1 MSEFVGILGGMNQT
15 LRSFGAVF
23 SNPRMRRLQLAG
35 AGSTLGTWA
44 YGVGIAVYAYH
55 AGGARAVG
63 ILFAARWGAGA
74 VAAPWLSVLADRG
87 SRRQV
92 MLAADLARVAIM
104 SGIAVLA
111 FTHASYALVFVLAV
125 VSTSISSVF
134 IPAQGALLPTLVD
147 TPEELTA
154 ANAVMNSVSSIGM
167 FAGPAIGGVLLAV
180 SGPGAVFILTAATFA
195 WSALCLLGIPR
206 DAPPAATEESH
217 GGQLIAGFR
226 AIAASPALRVVVG
239 LSSAQAFVAGIL
251 EVLLVVLALRILH
264 GGNGAVGWL
273 NTGMGV
279 GCLVGV
285 VAVAA
290 LAGRKRLAGD
300 LGVGIL
306 LWGVPIALAA
316 LWSNLA
322 VAVLLFA
329 VIGVGNTLVD
339 VSGMTLLQRS
349 ADEAVLARVFGVLES
364 LILGTLAAGAL
375 AAPLLV
381 SLLGPRG
388 ALVATGAF
396 LPALLAVTL
405 PALRRVDAAARVP
418 TEPLALLRSL
428 PLFAPLPPTVLERLA
443 SAVVEVHVPPMGEAV
458 TQGAAGDRFYVI
470 RSGRATVEIDG
481 AETGSLGPGDFF
493 GEIALLHDVPRTAT
507 VRALDALELYAL
519 ERVEFLAA
527 VTGYAPS
534 RAAAEA
540 VVSARLPAGATL

>member
-1 MSEFVGILGGMNQT
+1 VGVLGGMGQT
-15 LRSFGAVF
+15 LQSFGAVF
-23 SNPRMRRLQLAG
+23 SNPRLRRLQLAG
-35 AGSTLGTWA
+35 VGSTLGTWA
-44 YGVGIAVYAYH
+44 YGVGIAVYAYQ

-63 ILFAARWGAGA
+63 LLFAARWGAGA
-74 VAAPWLSVLADRG
+74 IAAPWLSVLADRG

-92 MLAADLARVAIM
+92 MLAADISRVAIM
-104 SGIAVLA
+104 GSVAALA
-111 FTHASYALVFVLAV
+111 FLHTSYAPVFVLAV
-125 VSTSISSVF
+125 LSTSISSVF
-134 IPAQGALLPTLVD
+134 VPAQGALMPTLVD

-154 ANAVMNSVSSIGM
+154 ANAVMNSVSSVGM
-167 FAGPAIGGVLLAV
+167 FAGPAVGGVLLAV
-180 SGPGAVFILTAATFA
+180 SGPGAVFVLTAATFA
-195 WSALCLLGIPR
+195 WSALCLVGIPR
-206 DAPPAATEESH
+206 DTPPAAAEEESH
-217 GGQLIAGFR
+217 GGQLVAGFR
-226 AIAASPALRVVVG
+226 AIAHSPALRVVVG
-239 LSSAQAFVAGIL
+239 LTSAQAFVAGIL

-279 GCLVGV
+279 GCLFGV

-300 LGVGIL
+300 LGIGIV
-306 LWGVPIALAA
+306 LWSVPLALAA
-316 LWSNLA
+316 LWTNTA

-329 VIGVGNTLVD
+329 VIGIGNTLVD
-339 VSGMTLLQRS
+339 VSGMTLMQRS

-364 LILGTLAAGAL
+364 LILGTLAVGAL
-375 AAPLLV
+375 VAPLLV
-381 SLLGPRG
+381 SVFGPRG
-388 ALVATGAF
+388 ALVAAGAF
-396 LPALLAVTL
+396 LPALLVVTL
-405 PALRRVDAAARVP
+405 PALRRVDDAAHVP

-443 SAVVEVHVPPMGEAV
+443 SAVVEVRVPPMGEAV

-470 RSGRATVEIDG
+470 RSGRATVEVDG

-534 RAAAEA
+534 RAVADSIVAT
-540 VVSARLPAGATL
+540 RLPAGATL

>member
-1 MSEFVGILGGMNQT
+1 MSQT

-23 SNPRMRRLQLAG
+23 ANPRMRRLQLAG
-35 AGSTLGTWA
+35 VGSTLGTWA

-104 SGIAVLA
+104 SGIAALA
-111 FTHASYALVFVLAV
+111 FTHATYALVFVLAV
-125 VSTSISSVF
+125 LSTSISSVF
-134 IPAQGALLPTLVD
+134 VPAQGALMPTLVD
-147 TPEELTA
+147 TPDELTA

-167 FAGPAIGGVLLAV
+167 FAGPALGGVLLAV
-180 SGPGAVFILTAATFA
+180 SGPGAVFILTAATFL
-195 WSALCLLGIPR
+195 WSALCLVGIPR
-206 DAPPAATEESH
+206 DAPPPATEESH
-217 GGQLIAGFR
+217 SGQLVAGFR
-226 AIAASPALRVVVG
+226 AIGASPALRVVVG

-279 GCLVGV
+279 GCLIGV

-300 LGVGIL
+300 LGIGIL
-306 LWGVPIALAA
+306 LWGVPIAVAA
-316 LWSNLA
+316 IWSNLA

-375 AAPLLV
+375 VAPLLV
-381 SLLGPRG
+381 ALLGPRG
-388 ALVATGAF
+388 ALIATGAF

-405 PALRRVDAAARVP
+405 PALRRVDAGAHVP

-458 TQGAAGDRFYVI
+458 AQGAVGDRFYVI

-507 VRALDALELYAL
+507 VRALDAL
-519 ERVEFLAA
+519 
-527 VTGYAPS
+527 
-534 RAAAEA
+534 
-540 VVSARLPAGATL
+540 

>member
-1 MSEFVGILGGMNQT
+1 MAIFRGVTQT
-15 LRSFGAVF
+15 LGSFGAVF
-23 SNPRMRRLQLAG
+23 SNPGLRRLQLAG
-35 AGSTLGTWA
+35 VGSTLGMWA

-74 VAAPWLSVLADRG
+74 IAAPWLSVLADRG

-92 MLAADLARVAIM
+92 MLAADLSRAALM
-104 SGIAVLA
+104 ASIAVLA
-111 FTHASYALVFVLAV
+111 FVHTGYAPVFVLAV
-125 VSTSISSVF
+125 LSTSISSVF
-134 IPAQGALLPTLVD
+134 VPAQGALMPTLVE
-147 TPEELTA
+147 TPDELTA

-167 FAGPAIGGVLLAV
+167 FAGPAIGGLLLAL
-180 SGPGAVFILTAATFA
+180 SGPGAVFVLTAATFV

-206 DAPPAATEESH
+206 DTPPAAEGDAH
-217 GGQLIAGFR
+217 RGRFVAGFR
-226 AIAASPALRVVVG
+226 AIGASPALRVVIG
-239 LSSAQAFVAGIL
+239 LTSAQAFVAGIL

-279 GCLVGV
+279 GCLLGV

-300 LGVGIL
+300 LGVGIV

-316 LWSNLA
+316 IWSNLA
-322 VAVLLFA
+322 VAIVLFA

-375 AAPLLV
+375 VAPLLV
-381 SLLGPRG
+381 SLFGPRG
-388 ALVATGAF
+388 ALIATGAV
-396 LPALLAVTL
+396 LPVILALTL
-405 PALRRVDAAARVP
+405 PALRRVDDAARVP
-418 TEPLALLRSL
+418 TEPLALLGSL
-428 PLFAPLPPTVLERLA
+428 PLFAPLPSTVLERLA
-443 SAVVEVHVPPMGEAV
+443 SAVVEVHVPPLGEAV
-458 TQGAAGDRFYVI
+458 TQGAVGDRFYVI
-470 RSGRATVEIDG
+470 RSGRATVEVDG
-481 AETGSLGPGDFF
+481 AETGALGPGDFF

-507 VRALDALELYAL
+507 VRALDELELYAL
-519 ERVEFLAA
+519 DQVEFLAA

-534 RAAAEA
+534 RAAADSIVA
-540 VVSARLPAGATL
+540 ARLPAGAAL

>member
-1 MSEFVGILGGMNQT
+1 MGILGGIQET
-15 LRSFGAVF
+15 LRSFAAVF
-23 SNPRMRRLQLAG
+23 SNRSLRRLQLAG
-35 AGSTLGTWA
+35 VGSTLGMWA

-74 VAAPWLSVLADRG
+74 IAAPWLSVLADRG

-92 MLAADLARVAIM
+92 MLAADLSRAAIV
-104 SGIAVLA
+104 GAIAALA
-111 FTHASYALVFVLAV
+111 FLHASYAPVFVLAV
-125 VSTSISSVF
+125 IASMTSSIF
-134 IPAQGALLPTLVD
+134 APAQGALLPTLVD
-147 TPEELTA
+147 TPDELTA

-167 FAGPAIGGVLLAV
+167 FAGPAIGGLLLAL
-180 SGPGAVFILTAATFA
+180 SGPGAVFVLTAATFA
-195 WSALCLLGIPR
+195 WSALCVVGIPR
-206 DAPPAATEESH
+206 DTPPAAGEASH
-217 GGQLIAGFR
+217 RGQFVAGFR
-226 AIAASPALRVVVG
+226 AIGESPALRVVIG
-239 LSSAQAFVAGIL
+239 LTSAQTFVAGIF

-273 NTGMGV
+273 NTGVGV
-279 GCLVGV
+279 GCLLGV

-300 LGVGIL
+300 LGVGIV

-316 LWSNLA
+316 IWSNLA
-322 VAVLLFA
+322 VAIVLFG

-375 AAPLLV
+375 IAPVLV

-396 LPALLAVTL
+396 LPVLLVVTL
-405 PALRRVDAAARVP
+405 PALRRVDDAARVP
-418 TEPLALLRSL
+418 TEPLELLRSL
-428 PLFAPLPPTVLERLA
+428 PLFAPLPSTVLERLA

-458 TQGAAGDRFYVI
+458 TQGAVGDRFYVI
-470 RSGRATVEIDG
+470 RSGRATVEVDG
-481 AETGSLGPGDFF
+481 AETGALAPGDFF

-507 VRALDALELYAL
+507 VRALDELELFAL

-534 RAAAEA
+534 RAAADSIVA
-540 VVSARLPAGATL
+540 ARLPAGAAL

>member
-1 MSEFVGILGGMNQT
+1 MRIFGGASQT

-23 SNPRMRRLQLAG
+23 ANPRMRRLQLAG
-35 AGSTLGTWA
+35 VGSTLGTWA
-44 YGVGIAVYAYH
+44 YGVGIAVYAYQS
-55 AGGARAVG
+55 GGARAVG

-74 VAAPWLSVLADRG
+74 IAAPWLSVLADRG

-92 MLAADLARVAIM
+92 MLAADLARVGIM
-104 SGIAVLA
+104 SGIAAVA
-111 FTHASYALVFVLAV
+111 FSHGSYAVVFVLAV
-125 VSTSISSVF
+125 LSTAISSVF
-134 IPAQGALLPTLVD
+134 VPAQGALMPTLVE
-147 TPEELTA
+147 TPDELTA

-167 FAGPAIGGVLLAV
+167 FAGPALGGVLLAL
-180 SGPGAVFILTAATFA
+180 SGPGAVFVLTAGTFA

-206 DAPPAATEESH
+206 DAPPESVPDESH
-217 GGQLIAGFR
+217 RGQLAAGFR
-226 AIAASPALRVVVG
+226 AIGSSPALRVVVG
-239 LSSAQAFVAGIL
+239 LSGAQAFVAGVL

-290 LAGRKRLAGD
+290 LAGRRRLAGD
-300 LGVGIL
+300 LGIGIL

-316 LWSNLA
+316 IWSNLA
-322 VAVLLFA
+322 IAVLLFA

-375 AAPLLV
+375 VAPLLV

-396 LPALLAVTL
+396 LPALFALTL
-405 PALRRVDAAARVP
+405 PALRRVDAEAHVP

-443 SAVVEVHVPPMGEAV
+443 SAVIDVHVPPMGEAV

-470 RSGRATVEIDG
+470 RSGRATVEVDG

-534 RAAAEA
+534 RAAADSIVA
-540 VVSARLPAGATL
+540 ARLPAGAAL

>member
-1 MSEFVGILGGMNQT
+1 MGQT
-15 LRSFGAVF
+15 LHSFGAVF

-35 AGSTLGTWA
+35 VGSTLGTWA

-92 MLAADLARVAIM
+92 MLAADLSRVGIM
-104 SGIAVLA
+104 SGIAALA

-125 VSTSISSVF
+125 LSTSISSVF
-134 IPAQGALLPTLVD
+134 VPAQGALMPTLVD
-147 TPEELTA
+147 TPDELTA

-167 FAGPAIGGVLLAV
+167 FAGPALGGVLLAL
-180 SGPGAVFILTAATFA
+180 SGPGAVFVLTAATFA
-195 WSALCLLGIPR
+195 WSAACLLGIPR
-206 DAPPAATEESH
+206 DAPPDAPAESH
-217 GGQLIAGFR
+217 SGQLVAGFR
-226 AIAASPALRVVVG
+226 AIGASPALRVVVG
-239 LSSAQAFVAGIL
+239 LTGAQAFVAGIL

-300 LGVGIL
+300 LGIGIV
-306 LWGVPIALAA
+306 LWGVPIAVAA
-316 LWSNLA
+316 IWSNLA
-322 VAVLLFA
+322 VAVVLFA

-364 LILGTLAAGAL
+364 LILATLAIGAL
-375 AAPLLV
+375 VAPLLV
-381 SLLGPRG
+381 ALLGPRG

-396 LPALLAVTL
+396 LPAVLAVTL
-405 PALRRVDAAARVP
+405 PALRRVDDAARVP

-443 SAVVEVHVPPMGEAV
+443 SAVVEVRVPAASDAV
-458 TQGAAGDRFYVI
+458 TQGAAADRFYVI
-470 RSGRATVEIDG
+470 RSGRAAVEVDG
-481 AETGSLGPGDFF
+481 VETGSLGPGDFF

-507 VRALDALELYAL
+507 VRALDTLELYAL
-519 ERVEFLAA
+519 ERTEFLAA

-534 RAAAEA
+534 RAAADA
-540 VVSARLPAGATL
+540 VVATRLPAGAAL

>member
-1 MSEFVGILGGMNQT
+1 MGQT
-15 LRSFGAVF
+15 LQSFGAVF

-35 AGSTLGTWA
+35 VGSTLGTWA

-63 ILFAARWGAGA
+63 ILFATRWGAGA
-74 VAAPWLSVLADRG
+74 IAAPWLSVLADRG
-87 SRRQV
+87 SRRRV

-104 SGIAVLA
+104 GGIAALA
-111 FTHASYALVFVLAV
+111 FSHASYALVFVLAV
-125 VSTSISSVF
+125 LSTSISSVF
-134 IPAQGALLPTLVD
+134 VPAQGALMPTLVD
-147 TPEELTA
+147 TPDELTA

-167 FAGPAIGGVLLAV
+167 FAGPALGGVLLAL
-180 SGPGAVFILTAATFA
+180 SGPGAVFVLTAATFA
-195 WSALCLLGIPR
+195 WSAACLLGIPS
-206 DAPPAATEESH
+206 DAPPDAPVESH
-217 GGQLIAGFR
+217 SGQLVAGFR
-226 AIAASPALRVVVG
+226 AIGASRALRVVVG
-239 LSSAQAFVAGIL
+239 LTGAQAFVAGIL

-300 LGVGIL
+300 LGIGIV
-306 LWGVPIALAA
+306 LWGVPIAVAA
-316 LWSNLA
+316 IWSNLA
-322 VAVLLFA
+322 VAVVLFA

-364 LILGTLAAGAL
+364 LILGTLAVGAL
-375 AAPLLV
+375 VAPVLV

-396 LPALLAVTL
+396 LPAVLALTL
-405 PALRRVDAAARVP
+405 PALRRVDAEARVP
-418 TEPLALLRSL
+418 TDALALLRTL

-443 SAVVEVHVPPMGEAV
+443 SAVVEVRVPAASDAV

-470 RSGRATVEIDG
+470 RSGRAAVEVDG
-481 AETGSLGPGDFF
+481 VETGSLGPGDFF

-519 ERVEFLAA
+519 ERTEFLAA

-534 RAAAEA
+534 RAAADA
-540 VVSARLPAGATL
+540 VVATRLPAGAAL

>member
-1 MSEFVGILGGMNQT
+1 MGQT
-15 LRSFGAVF
+15 LHSFGAVF

-35 AGSTLGTWA
+35 VGSTLGTWA

-63 ILFAARWGAGA
+63 ILFATRWGAGA
-74 VAAPWLSVLADRG
+74 IAAPWLSVLADRG
-87 SRRQV
+87 SRRRV

-104 SGIAVLA
+104 GGIAALA
-111 FTHASYALVFVLAV
+111 FSHASYALVFVLAV
-125 VSTSISSVF
+125 LSTSISSVF
-134 IPAQGALLPTLVD
+134 VPAQGALMPTLVD
-147 TPEELTA
+147 TPDELTA

-167 FAGPAIGGVLLAV
+167 FAGPALGGVLLAL
-180 SGPGAVFILTAATFA
+180 SGPGAVFVLTAATFA
-195 WSALCLLGIPR
+195 WSAACLLGIPS
-206 DAPPAATEESH
+206 DAPPDAPVESH
-217 GGQLIAGFR
+217 SGQLVAGFR
-226 AIAASPALRVVVG
+226 AIGASRALRVVVG
-239 LSSAQAFVAGIL
+239 LTGAQAFVAGIL

-300 LGVGIL
+300 LGIGIV
-306 LWGVPIALAA
+306 LWGVPIAVAA
-316 LWSNLA
+316 IWSNLA
-322 VAVLLFA
+322 VAVVLFA

-364 LILGTLAAGAL
+364 LILGTLAVGAL
-375 AAPLLV
+375 VAPVLV

-396 LPALLAVTL
+396 LPAVLALTL
-405 PALRRVDAAARVP
+405 PALRRVDAEARVP
-418 TEPLALLRSL
+418 TDALALLRTL

-443 SAVVEVHVPPMGEAV
+443 SAVVEVRVPAASDAV

-470 RSGRATVEIDG
+470 RSGRAAVEVDG
-481 AETGSLGPGDFF
+481 VETGSLGPGDVF

-519 ERVEFLAA
+519 ERTEFLAA

-534 RAAAEA
+534 RAAADA
-540 VVSARLPAGATL
+540 VVATRLPAGAAL

>member
-1 MSEFVGILGGMNQT
+1 MGIFGGATQT

-23 SNPRMRRLQLAG
+23 SNPRLRRLQLAG
-35 AGSTLGTWA
+35 VGSTLGMWA

-74 VAAPWLSVLADRG
+74 IAAPWLSVLADRG

-92 MLAADLARVAIM
+92 MLAADLSRAALI
-104 SGIAVLA
+104 GTIAVLA
-111 FTHASYALVFVLAV
+111 FAHTGYAPVFVLAV
-125 VSTSISSVF
+125 LSTSISSVF
-134 IPAQGALLPTLVD
+134 VPAQGALMPTLVE
-147 TPEELTA
+147 TPDELTA

-167 FAGPAIGGVLLAV
+167 FAGPAIGGLLLAL
-180 SGPGAVFILTAATFA
+180 SGPGAVFVLTAGTFV

-206 DAPPAATEESH
+206 DTPPAAEGDSH
-217 GGQLIAGFR
+217 RGQFVAGFR
-226 AIAASPALRVVVG
+226 AIGASPALRVVIG
-239 LSSAQAFVAGIL
+239 LTSAQAFVAGIL

-279 GCLVGV
+279 GCLLGV

-316 LWSNLA
+316 IWSNLA
-322 VAVLLFA
+322 VAIVLFA

-375 AAPLLV
+375 VAPLLV
-381 SLLGPRG
+381 SLFGPRG
-388 ALVATGAF
+388 ALVATGAV
-396 LPALLAVTL
+396 LPVILALTL
-405 PALRRVDAAARVP
+405 PALRRVDDAARVP
-418 TEPLALLRSL
+418 TEPLALLGSL
-428 PLFAPLPPTVLERLA
+428 PLFAPLPSTVLERLA
-443 SAVVEVHVPPMGEAV
+443 SAVVEVHVPPLGEAV
-458 TQGAAGDRFYVI
+458 TQGAVGDRFYVI
-470 RSGRATVEIDG
+470 RSGRATVEVDG
-481 AETGSLGPGDFF
+481 AQTGTLGPGDFF

-507 VRALDALELYAL
+507 VRALDELELYAL

-534 RAAAEA
+534 RAAADSIVA
-540 VVSARLPAGATL
+540 ARLPAGAAL

>member
-1 MSEFVGILGGMNQT
+1 MTQT

-23 SNPRMRRLQLAG
+23 SNPGLRRLQLAG
-35 AGSTLGTWA
+35 VGSTLGTWA

-74 VAAPWLSVLADRG
+74 IAAPWLSVLADRG

-92 MLAADLARVAIM
+92 MLAADLARAAIM
-104 SGIAVLA
+104 GSIAALA
-111 FTHASYALVFVLAV
+111 FLHAGYAPVFVLAV
-125 VSTSISSVF
+125 LATMTTSIF
-134 IPAQGALLPTLVD
+134 APAQGALMPTLVD
-147 TPEELTA
+147 TPDELTA

-167 FAGPAIGGVLLAV
+167 FAGPAIGGVLLAL
-180 SGPGAVFILTAATFA
+180 SGPGAVFVLTAATFA

-206 DAPPAATEESH
+206 DTPPAAGEESH
-217 GGQLIAGFR
+217 RGQFVAGFR
-226 AIAASPALRVVVG
+226 AIGESPALRVVIG
-239 LSSAQAFVAGIL
+239 LTSAQAFVAGIL

-300 LGVGIL
+300 LGVGIV

-316 LWSNLA
+316 IWSNLA
-322 VAVLLFA
+322 VAIVLFA

-375 AAPLLV
+375 LAPLLV
-381 SLLGPRG
+381 SLFGPRG
-388 ALVATGAF
+388 ALVATGAV
-396 LPALLAVTL
+396 LPVLLVVTL
-405 PALRRVDAAARVP
+405 PALRRVDDAARVP

-428 PLFAPLPPTVLERLA
+428 PLFAPLPSTVLERLA
-443 SAVVEVHVPPMGEAV
+443 SAVFEVRVPPLGEAV
-458 TQGAAGDRFYVI
+458 TQSAVGDRFYVI
-470 RSGRATVEIDG
+470 RSGRAAVEVDG
-481 AETGSLGPGDFF
+481 TETGALGPGDFF

-507 VRALDALELYAL
+507 VRALDELELYAL

-534 RAAAEA
+534 RAAADSIVA
-540 VVSARLPAGATL
+540 ARLPAGAAL

>member
-1 MSEFVGILGGMNQT
+1 MGIFGGLTQT

-23 SNPRMRRLQLAG
+23 SNPRLRRLQLAG
-35 AGSTLGTWA
+35 VGSTLGTWA

-63 ILFAARWGAGA
+63 LLFAARWGAGA
-74 VAAPWLSVLADRG
+74 IAAPWLSVLADRG

-92 MLAADLARVAIM
+92 MLAADLSRAAIM
-104 SGIAVLA
+104 GSIAALA
-111 FTHASYALVFVLAV
+111 FLHTGYAPVFVLAV
-125 VSTSISSVF
+125 LSTSISSVF
-134 IPAQGALLPTLVD
+134 IPAQGALMPTLVD
-147 TPEELTA
+147 TPDELTA

-167 FAGPAIGGVLLAV
+167 FAGPAIGGLLLAL
-180 SGPGAVFILTAATFA
+180 SGAGAVFVLTAATFA
-195 WSALCLLGIPR
+195 WSALCLVGIPR
-206 DAPPAATEESH
+206 DTPPAAHEESH
-217 GGQLIAGFR
+217 RGQFVAGFR
-226 AIAASPALRVVVG
+226 AIGESPALRVVIG
-239 LSSAQAFVAGIL
+239 LTSAQAFVAGIL

-279 GCLVGV
+279 GCLLGV

-300 LGVGIL
+300 LGVGIV

-316 LWSNLA
+316 IWSNLA
-322 VAVLLFA
+322 VAIVLFA

-375 AAPLLV
+375 VAPLLV
-381 SLLGPRG
+381 SLFGPRG
-388 ALVATGAF
+388 ALVATGAV
-396 LPALLAVTL
+396 LPLLLVVTL
-405 PALRRVDAAARVP
+405 PALRRVDDAARVP

-428 PLFAPLPPTVLERLA
+428 PLFAPLPSTVLERLA
-443 SAVVEVHVPPMGEAV
+443 SAVVEVRVPPMGEAV
-458 TQGAAGDRFYVI
+458 TQGAVGDRFYII
-470 RSGRATVEIDG
+470 RSGRATVEVDG
-481 AETGSLGPGDFF
+481 TETGALGPGDFF

-507 VRALDALELYAL
+507 VRALGELELFAL
-519 ERVEFLAA
+519 ERPEFLAA

-534 RAAAEA
+534 RAAADSIVA
-540 VVSARLPAGATL
+540 ARLPAGAAL

>member
-1 MSEFVGILGGMNQT
+1 
-15 LRSFGAVF
+15 
-23 SNPRMRRLQLAG
+23 MRRLQLAG
-35 AGSTLGTWA
+35 VGSTLGTWA

-74 VAAPWLSVLADRG
+74 IAAPWLSVLADRG

-92 MLAADLARVAIM
+92 MLAADLSRVGIM
-104 SGIAVLA
+104 GGIAALT
-111 FTHASYALVFVLAV
+111 FLHTSYAPVFVLAV
-125 VSTSISSVF
+125 LSTSISSVF
-134 IPAQGALLPTLVD
+134 VPAQGALLPSLVE

-154 ANAVMNSVSSIGM
+154 ANAVMNTVSSVGM
-167 FAGPAIGGVLLAV
+167 FAGPALGGLLLAL
-180 SGPGAVFILTAATFA
+180 SGPGAVFVLTAATFV

-206 DAPPAATEESH
+206 DAAPPRVEESH
-217 GGQLIAGFR
+217 RGELVAGFR
-226 AIAASPALRVVVG
+226 AIGESRALRLVVG
-239 LSSAQAFVAGIL
+239 LTGAQAFVGGIL

-264 GGNGAVGWL
+264 GGNSAVGWL

-279 GCLVGV
+279 GCLLGV

-316 LWSNLA
+316 IWSNLA
-322 VAVLLFA
+322 VAVILFA

-375 AAPLLV
+375 VAPLLV
-381 SLLGPRG
+381 SLFGPRG
-388 ALVATGAF
+388 ALVVTGAF

-405 PALRRVDAAARVP
+405 PAIRRVDDAARVP
-418 TEPLALLRSL
+418 TEPLELLRSL

-443 SAVVEVHVPPMGEAV
+443 SAVLAVHVPPMGEAV
-458 TQGAAGDRFYVI
+458 TQGAVGDRFYII
-470 RSGRATVEIDG
+470 RTGRATVEVDG
-481 AETGSLGPGDFF
+481 TETGELGPGDFF

-507 VRALDALELYAL
+507 VRALGELELYAL
-519 ERVEFLAA
+519 DRTEFLAA

-534 RAAAEA
+534 RAAADSIVA
-540 VVSARLPAGATL
+540 ARLPAGAAL

>member
-1 MSEFVGILGGMNQT
+1 VGVLGGASQT

-23 SNPRMRRLQLAG
+23 ANPRLRRLQLAG
-35 AGSTLGTWA
+35 VGSTLGTWA

-63 ILFAARWGAGA
+63 VLFAARWGAGA
-74 VAAPWLSVLADRG
+74 LAAPWLSVLADRG

-92 MLAADLARVAIM
+92 MLAADLSRVGIM
-104 SGIAVLA
+104 GGIAALT
-111 FTHASYALVFVLAV
+111 FLHTGYAPVFVLAV
-125 VSTSISSVF
+125 LSTSISSVF
-134 IPAQGALLPTLVD
+134 VPAQGALLPSLVD

-154 ANAVMNSVSSIGM
+154 ANAVMNTVSSVGM
-167 FAGPAIGGVLLAV
+167 FAGPALGGALLAL
-180 SGPGAVFILTAATFA
+180 SGPGAVFVLTGATFV

-206 DAPPAATEESH
+206 DTPPAATEDSH
-217 GGQLIAGFR
+217 RGQFVAGFR
-226 AIAASPALRVVVG
+226 AIGQSRALRLVIG
-239 LSSAQAFVAGIL
+239 LTSAQAFVGGIL

-264 GGNGAVGWL
+264 GGNSAVGWL

-279 GCLVGV
+279 GCLLGV

-316 LWSNLA
+316 IWSNLA
-322 VAVLLFA
+322 VAVILFA

-375 AAPLLV
+375 VAPLLV
-381 SLLGPRG
+381 SLFGPRG
-388 ALVATGAF
+388 ALVVTGAF
-396 LPALLAVTL
+396 LPALLALTL
-405 PALRRVDAAARVP
+405 PAIRRVDAAARVP
-418 TEPLALLRSL
+418 TEPLELLRSL

-443 SAVVEVHVPPMGEAV
+443 SAVLAVHVPPMGEAV
-458 TQGAAGDRFYVI
+458 TQGAVGDRFYII
-470 RSGRATVEIDG
+470 RSGRATVEVDG
-481 AETGSLGPGDFF
+481 SETGELGPGDFF

-507 VRALDALELYAL
+507 VRALGELELYAL
-519 ERVEFLAA
+519 ERTEFLAA

-534 RAAAEA
+534 RAAADSIVA
-540 VVSARLPAGATL
+540 SRLPAGATL